1 MCVGFDF
8 DFLFLFFIFW
18 GVFNGGIS
26 IFMKNEMTHTLAEET
41 GRVESFIAARSLGT
55 HNPIYNEYLVEI
67 YIHILYIYMCVCV
80 CVCVCVADNKKPKM
94 ENGRETMIAAR
105 CFPDFSFFFLAET
118 KRKKRKKGSR
128 P

>member
-80 CVCVCVADNKKPKM
+80 CVCGRQQKT
-94 ENGRETMIAAR
+94 ENGERSR
-105 CFPDFSFFFLAET
+105 DDDCGSLFSRFFLFFFGRNE
-118 KRKKRKKGSR
+118 KKEKKKRK
-128 P
+128 PTVN